1 MILIERKEMIFME
14 FSITDLIGMLNLGV
28 IIARGRSA
36 DKVEIPQE
44 AAIEINVYLKELKA
58 IKEMNGESGV

>member
-1 MILIERKEMIFME
+1 ME

-44 AAIEINVYLKELKA
+44 AAVEINVYLKELKA